1 MYDRSRFEITYHVLR
16 LVLFYYYFVYDLS
29 TVWLNVFDICFL
41 RLVFVLYF
49 DFILLY
55 MFICLN
61 SRIYYMYF
69 NIP

>member
-41 RLVFVLYF
+41 RLVFVLYIS
-49 DFILLY
+49 ILYYYIYVNLPKFTHILY
-55 MFICLN
+55 VF
-61 SRIYYMYF
+61 
-69 NIP
+69 